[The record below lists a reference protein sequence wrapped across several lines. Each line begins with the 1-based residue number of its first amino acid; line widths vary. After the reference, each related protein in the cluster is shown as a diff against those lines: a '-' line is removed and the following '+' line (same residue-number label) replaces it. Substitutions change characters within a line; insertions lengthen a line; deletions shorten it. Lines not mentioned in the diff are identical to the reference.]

1 MLDDFSTKWVCDPSS
16 ATNLLIDY
24 LQHGSDLKKVLP
36 RRRLNFV
43 VGNERLCYV
52 LLKGRVMIHRSNHD
66 LAMATVQG
74 PAVIGLSNL
83 HQTQMRGYIKTF
95 NNCDIVI
102 LKMDFVNETVK
113 RHNLWEPLAYHLMS
127 LAGKLFHS
135 YEDLTGPSAYDIVI
149 AQLYALSNEEPSFR
163 LSVTAESYIRDKTHL
178 SRSGVMRIL
187 SALKEG
193 GYIDMQRGVL
203 LNINKLPEKF

>member
-1 MLDDFSTKWVCDPSS
+1 MLDEFSTKWVSDPSS

-83 HQTQMRGYIKTF
+83 YQTQMRGYIKTF

-149 AQLYALSNEEPSFR
+149 AQLHALSNEEPSFR

-203 LNINKLPEKF
+203 LNIIKLPEKF

>member
-1 MLDDFSTKWVCDPSS
+1 
-16 ATNLLIDY
+16 
-24 LQHGSDLKKVLP
+24 
-36 RRRLNFV
+36 
-43 VGNERLCYV
+43 
-52 LLKGRVMIHRSNHD
+52 MIHRGNDD

-95 NNCDIVI
+95 NNCDIVT
-102 LKMDFVNETVK
+102 LKTDFVNETIK
-113 RHNLWEPLAYHLMS
+113 NHNLWEPLAYHLMG

-135 YEDLTGPSAYDIVI
+135 YEDLTGPSAYDIVS
-149 AQLYALSNEEPSFR
+149 AQLYALSNEESSFR
-163 LSVTAESYIRDKTHL
+163 LNVTAESYIRDKTHL

-193 GYIDMQRGVL
+193 GYIEMQRGVL
-203 LNINKLPEKF
+203 LNIVKLPDRF

>member
-1 MLDDFSTKWVCDPSS
+1 MLDEFSTKWVCDPSS

-83 HQTQMRGYIKTF
+83 LQTQMRGYIKTF

-102 LKMDFVNETVK
+102 LKMEFVNETVK

-203 LNINKLPEKF
+203 LNIIKLPEKF

>member
-1 MLDDFSTKWVCDPSS
+1 
-16 ATNLLIDY
+16 
-24 LQHGSDLKKVLP
+24 
-36 RRRLNFV
+36 
-43 VGNERLCYV
+43 
-52 LLKGRVMIHRSNHD
+52 MIHRSNHD

-83 HQTQMRGYIKTF
+83 YQTQMRGYIKTF

-102 LKMDFVNETVK
+102 LKMEFVNETVK

-203 LNINKLPEKF
+203 LNIIKLPEKF

>member
-1 MLDDFSTKWVCDPSS
+1 MLDEFSTKWVCDPSS

-102 LKMDFVNETVK
+102 LKMEFVNETVK

-193 GYIDMQRGVL
+193 GYIDIQRGVL
-203 LNINKLPEKF
+203 LNIIKLPEKF

>member
-1 MLDDFSTKWVCDPSS
+1 MLDEFSTKWVCDPSS

-113 RHNLWEPLAYHLMS
+113 HHNLWEPLAYHLMS

-203 LNINKLPEKF
+203 LNIIKLPEKF

>member
-1 MLDDFSTKWVCDPSS
+1 MLDEFSTKWVCDPSS

-102 LKMDFVNETVK
+102 LKMEFVNETVK

-203 LNINKLPEKF
+203 LNIIKLPEKF

>member
-1 MLDDFSTKWVCDPSS
+1 MLDEFSTKWVCDPSS
-16 ATNLLIDY
+16 ATKLLIDY
-24 LQHGSDLKKVLP
+24 LKHGSDLKKVLP

-52 LLKGRVMIHRSNHD
+52 LLKGRVMIHRGNDD

-95 NNCDIVI
+95 NNCDIVT
-102 LKMDFVNETVK
+102 LKTDFVNETIK
-113 RHNLWEPLAYHLMS
+113 NHNLWEPLAYHLMG

-135 YEDLTGPSAYDIVI
+135 YEDLTGPSAYDIVS
-149 AQLYALSNEEPSFR
+149 AQLYALSNEESSFR
-163 LSVTAESYIRDKTHL
+163 LNVTAESYIRDKTHL

-193 GYIDMQRGVL
+193 GYIEMQRGVL
-203 LNINKLPEKF
+203 LNIIKLPDRF